1 MVICFDKIHLVLHIF
16 CSCVYRCI
24 CKAESYKVFS
34 VFIYACKLVTD
45 EYCLC
50 VCVCVYIYVPILKLI
65 ILILIYVHDCVI
77 IKM

>member
-50 VCVCVYIYVPILKLI
+50 VCVCVYLCSYFEVDNTNFNL
-65 ILILIYVHDCVI
+65 CA
-77 IKM
+77 